1 MAGPRLSWDERRDQL
16 LDTAAAIVR
25 AEGADAL
32 TLTRVAEDA
41 GVTKPIA
48 YKHFETRIGLLK
60 ALYRRID
67 DQQVAA
73 ARSALAANAD
83 TLEECATVLARSY
96 VECVLHIGREFG
108 PVTAALATTPEID
121 EILRTGRERYA
132 DVFLQA
138 VRRFVKLPS
147 ATGKPLLLGV
157 VGAAETLSREVV
169 ASRLDGEAAVVLVA
183 RIILG
188 AVRP

>member
-1 MAGPRLSWDERRDQL
+1 MAGSRLSWDERRDQL

-25 AEGADAL
+25 SEGADAL
-32 TLTRVAEDA
+32 TLARVAADA

-48 YKHFETRIGLLK
+48 YKHFETRVGLLK

-67 DQQVAA
+67 DQQIVA
-73 ARSALAANAD
+73 ARSSLDHNAS
-83 TLEECATVLARSY
+83 TLEECAAVLARSY

-132 DVFLQA
+132 ATFLKA
-138 VRRFVKLPS
+138 LRRFVKLPA
-147 ATGKPLLLGV
+147 ATGMPLLLGV

-169 ASRLDGEAAVVLVA
+169 ASRLDSEAAIAMAA
-183 RIILG
+183 RIIIG